1 MQRGQ
6 NISIHRRLEE
16 FDSKFLG
23 WFEGFKTSLE
33 EVTADVVKGNQNKSE
48 A

>member
-1 MQRGQ
+1 MQRSQ
-6 NISIHRRLEE
+6 NINIHSLEE

-33 EVTADVVKGNQNKSE
+33 EVTAEVVKGNQNKSE